1 MQIYQA
7 INNIMQE
14 VPAISKD
21 KENKQQG
28 FKYRSIEEIMNV
40 LNPILAKNK
49 VMLVPQLLETA
60 RTEKTTKNGSVMYF
74 TICKIKYIFY
84 AEDGSYVEAI
94 TEGEGMDSGDKSTSK
109 AQTMALK
116 TALSQVFCIP
126 TEEDPDGS
134 APEETVIDT
143 SKLLDENEAKILN
156 DIMVKKGINVEAQLQ
171 ANYGV
176 EKTTELT
183 IAQKVSIMK
192 AISGMPDVK

>member
-28 FKYRSIEEIMNV
+28 IKYRSIEEIMNV

-74 TICKIKYIFY
+74 TTCKIKYIFY

-134 APEETVIDT
+134 TPEETVIDT
-143 SKLLDENEAKILN
+143 SKLLDESEAKILN
-156 DIMVKKGINVEAQLQ
+156 DIMQKKGIDVEAQLQ
-171 ANYGV
+171 HNYQV
-176 EKTTELT
+176 SSTKELT
-183 IAQKVSIMK
+183 VAQKVAIMK
-192 AISGMPDVK
+192 KISGMPDVK

>member
-40 LNPILAKNK
+40 LNPILSKNK

-74 TICKIKYIFY
+74 TTCKIKYIFY

-134 APEETVIDT
+134 TPEETVIDT
-143 SKLLDENEAKILN
+143 SKLLDESEAKILN
-156 DIMVKKGINVEAQLQ
+156 DIMEKKGIDVEAQLQ
-171 ANYGV
+171 HNYKV
-176 EKTTELT
+176 SSTKELT
-183 IAQKVSIMK
+183 VAQKVAIMK
-192 AISGMPDVK
+192 KISGMPDVK

>member
-40 LNPILAKNK
+40 LNPILSKNK

-74 TICKIKYIFY
+74 TTCKIKYIFY

-134 APEETVIDT
+134 TPEETVIDT
-143 SKLLDENEAKILN
+143 SKLLDESEAKILN
-156 DIMVKKGINVEAQLQ
+156 DIMEKKGIDVEAQLQ
-171 ANYGV
+171 HNYQV
-176 EKTTELT
+176 SSTKELT
-183 IAQKVSIMK
+183 VAQKVAIMK
-192 AISGMPDVK
+192 KISGMPDVK